1 MGKSLRAVCD
11 CGYEGCAVIGST
23 RHDHGL
29 VFMYPHRCGSCGE
42 LVNVDLLGQSAA
54 CLFCAGDNITR
65 YGSRTS
71 SESKTAGQGWL
82 QRLLAP
88 HPRMCAEKPVETTDA
103 EADVTYCHS
112 LQSEFHLPATGNTC
126 PKCGQSCLTF
136 DPPDI
141 TTD

>member
-1 MGKSLRAVCD
+1 MGNSLRAICD
-11 CGYEGCAVIGST
+11 CGYEGRAVIGST
-23 RHDHGL
+23 RHDHGR
-29 VFMYPHRCGSCGE
+29 VFMYPHRCGPCGE

-71 SESKTAGQGWL
+71 SERKTAGQGWL

-88 HPRMCAEKPVETTDA
+88 HPRMDAKKPVEITCG
-103 EADVTYCHS
+103 EAHLTYCHS